1 MKFDFTLYCHD
12 IIFMISRDFTPPVA
26 AEIFGKMKGA
36 TSSRGRSLLTM
47 KINYA
52 VILSRM
58 RCAFEL
64 MRLTIRSWY
73 SVF

>member
-1 MKFDFTLYCHD
+1 
-12 IIFMISRDFTPPVA
+12 MISHFTIMRGFLRIITHLSPPFGGRNFLQNEGSDFITKP
-26 AEIFGKMKGA
+26 
-36 TSSRGRSLLTM
+36 LLSDY

-58 RCAFEL
+58 RCALAL